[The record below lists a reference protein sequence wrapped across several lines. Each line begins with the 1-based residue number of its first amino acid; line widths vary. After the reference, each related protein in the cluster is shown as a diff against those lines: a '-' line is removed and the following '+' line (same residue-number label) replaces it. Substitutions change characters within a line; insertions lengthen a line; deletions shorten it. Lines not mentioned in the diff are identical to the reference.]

1 MPHIDVDQRLPG
13 IVGLM
18 AFKPA
23 SGRLLSELAQQLLRG
38 ESPLTP
44 AEREL
49 IAVRVS
55 RGNECQ
61 FCEWSH
67 AGAARALLDG
77 DRAGVVAA
85 VADREPTDDLDER
98 IRALLTLADLVR
110 EGGGRV
116 GAADVEAARTA
127 GADDES
133 IHDAVLVAAAF
144 CMYNR
149 YVDGLAAITPPEGP
163 AYEEMGQMLAT
174 VGYVR

>member
-1 MPHIDVDQRLPG
+1 MPHISVNEQLPG

-18 AFKPA
+18 DFKPS
-23 SGRLLSELAQQLLRG
+23 SGALLSQLAQQLLRG
-38 ESPLTP
+38 PSPLTP

-55 RGNECQ
+55 RGNECR

-67 AGAARALLDG
+67 AAAARALLDG
-77 DRAGVVAA
+77 DSTGI
-85 VADREPTDDLDER
+85 VADAATGVATQLDGR
-98 IRALLTLADLVR
+98 MHALLHLADLVR
-110 EGGGRV
+110 QRGDQV
-116 GAADVEAARTA
+116 AAADIEAARAA

-133 IHDAVLVAAAF
+133 IHDTVLVAAAF

-149 YVDGLAAITPPEGP
+149 YVDGLAALTPPEGG
-163 AYEEMGQMLAT
+163 YDEMGTMLAT